1 MGLGE
6 LRERIALCEDSLR
19 FNKEKHS
26 ALMSK
31 KVGGFDPD
39 SRVIYQ
45 PRYQQPLYA
54 LALIR
59 CLFSAMRNFLF
70 ENYSLLAQ
78 QQQLLK
84 QLLPPWSGNPCSYMS
99 VRGTTRSS
107 DFCWKPRIL
116 KFLSRTSLP
125 TLEYLKHI
133 FD

>member
-1 MGLGE
+1 MRGLELGLGE

-31 KVGGFDPD
+31 KLGGFDPD

-45 PRYQQPLYA
+45 SRYQQPLYA

-70 ENYSLLAQ
+70 ENYSLLTQ

-84 QLLPPWSGNPCSYMS
+84 QLQAEQEHSRSL
-99 VRGTTRSS
+99 REQTLTLTTQYHS
-107 DFCWKPRIL
+107 
-116 KFLSRTSLP
+116 
-125 TLEYLKHI
+125 
-133 FD
+133 